1 MNFFTLLIGILSIAL
16 SIITIIIIFILR
28 KNVIDILNK
37 DAIIFSKNFEI
48 KKAAFDK
55 AMYIIDEIG
64 AGAPRSKTVEY
75 SRKMN
80 VALRQEISLGEA
92 MILSDIDGEVKE
104 YKIEIIK
111 KYLNNNYDNKSMLIR
126 VTDENLLNA
135 TGGIIQGMSGSPI
148 IQNGKFCG
156 AVTHVFVNNPT
167 KGYAV
172 FADKMIQELAEN

>member
-80 VALRQEISLGEA
+80 QIYNDLMLVSSDVRIADTFIAITTNLTKVVTSDDVANFKLMCRKDLGFN
-92 MILSDIDGEVKE
+92 
-104 YKIEIIK
+104 IK
-111 KYLNNNYDNKSMLIR
+111 NSVLLNKNKS
-126 VTDENLLNA
+126 N
-135 TGGIIQGMSGSPI
+135 
-148 IQNGKFCG
+148 K
-156 AVTHVFVNNPT
+156 
-167 KGYAV
+167 K
-172 FADKMIQELAEN
+172 